1 MKSHR
6 FLLPI
11 ILISLS
17 TVAFV
22 QSVAQCNT
30 HSVMRSVAA
39 SVTRSVLRSVVQSA
53 VQSDTHKMEALKTTA
68 PKSEAQTSFDTLKTL
83 AGTWRGSVKATP
95 PDPDIDGA
103 APEVT
108 MRVTSRGN
116 ALVHEM
122 QEAGKPLDAT
132 KYDHPVTM
140 LYVDG
145 DKLNL
150 IHYCDAG
157 NRPHMV
163 ARPSAD
169 GKKIEFDFTD
179 LTGGNQYG
187 HMYHAVFTIID
198 ADHHTEDWTYMM
210 PGDKPM
216 QVRMDLV
223 RAK

>member
-1 MKSHR
+1 MKSR
-6 FLLPI
+6 RLMLSIVVLMLLFA
-11 ILISLS
+11 
-17 TVAFV
+17 VAFT
-22 QSVAQCNT
+22 QSVA
-30 HSVMRSVAA
+30 HSVAGSVVVRSI
-39 SVTRSVLRSVVQSA
+39 TRSVVRSVVESVVQSDMHKAADKPA
-53 VQSDTHKMEALKTTA
+53 VSD
-68 PKSEAQTSFDTLKTL
+68 AQKSFDQLKTL
-83 AGTWRGSVKATP
+83 AGTWRGSMKATP
-95 PDPDIDGA
+95 PDPDLDGA

-108 MRVTSRGN
+108 LRVTSRGN

-122 QEAGKPLDAT
+122 QEAGTPLDAT

-169 GKKIEFDFTD
+169 GKKIEFDITD
-179 LTGGNQYG
+179 LSGGNQYG

-198 ADHHTEDWTYMM
+198 ADNHIEDWTYMM

-216 QVRMDLV
+216 QVHMDLK
-223 RAK
+223 RGR